1 MSMDISDVLL
11 NLTKSFL
18 TNRFQRIAL
27 NSQTSEDLP
36 LKADVEQG
44 PILSPLSFVTYIN
57 DLSVDIMTYPLW
69 NYLWTIHYYFPL
81 SIILMLQQMN
91 LQRFAKDIW
100 MVISV
105 ENIIQLEPKQAISE
119 SYIFQENNK
128 IFLPSNE
135 L

>member
-27 NSQTSEDLP
+27 HSQTSEDLP

-57 DLSVDIMTYPLW
+57 DLSVDIMTYPL
-69 NYLWTIHYYFPL
+69 
-81 SIILMLQQMN
+81 
-91 LQRFAKDIW
+91 
-100 MVISV
+100 
-105 ENIIQLEPKQAISE
+105 
-119 SYIFQENNK
+119 
-128 IFLPSNE
+128 
-135 L
+135 

>member
-1 MSMDISDVLL
+1 MDISDVLL

-69 NYLWTIHYYFPL
+69 NYLWTIHHYFPL